1 MIVEAHRHQLIS
13 LCGSIICR
21 KNKPNKLK
29 KPLQAFYFFKLN
41 LRITVKSAHTI
52 VKGYKI
58 ADKHLHCFS
67 ILPSGGEGSLFG
79 CASTETTMKTDA
91 SYRAPAFL
99 LKHY

>member
-1 MIVEAHRHQLIS
+1 MIVEVHRHQLIS

-29 KPLQAFYFFKLN
+29 KSLHAFYFFKLN

-58 ADKHLHCFS
+58 ADKILLASAIPPLHQIGF
-67 ILPSGGEGSLFG
+67 
-79 CASTETTMKTDA
+79 TMM
-91 SYRAPAFL
+91 
-99 LKHY
+99 